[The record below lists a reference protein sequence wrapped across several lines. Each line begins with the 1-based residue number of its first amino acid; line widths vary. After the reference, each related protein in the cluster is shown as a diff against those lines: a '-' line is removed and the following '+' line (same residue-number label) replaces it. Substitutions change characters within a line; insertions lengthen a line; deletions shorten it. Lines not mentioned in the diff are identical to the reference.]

1 MHELS
6 VGRLPSAAS
15 VSYPRKGQVDLDLPP
30 RERWTGLMEAH
41 REEMLGHLKAWRV
54 VLSHHPE
61 IVLEDWGVAITAKFS
76 RHEYLEELR
85 GIYEALGGRAEPRVT
100 WGSLLAFQAMYEIG
114 SPMGCSELLAA
125 APDGTVLHGRNLDYK
140 VVSPVFEV
148 DFLRGG
154 RVAYVSTVYLGH
166 VGLHTALKG
175 GFFSFGQNT
184 RKETVG
190 DTTASALERLQGNGR
205 LFGDFVR
212 SLVDDDNIHYL
223 QAVNELR
230 NVHLLRDMY
239 FIIGGPGAYEGTVL
253 TRAADPRYRHE
264 DTLSSERW
272 YLFQFNTD
280 MDKFT
285 VDPRPLVGKM
295 AMGVTSQRQVNPE
308 TVLGIMRQ
316 FIIYTPLNVVLFMMA
331 PRSGAHCSVLG
342 PFVFHDD
349 RSVDHEV
356 CALKGWDS
364 VTDR

>member
-1 MHELS
+1 MHEKS
-6 VGRLPSAAS
+6 VGRLSSAAG
-15 VSYPRKGQVDLDLPP
+15 VSYPRKGKVDLNLPP
-30 RERWTGLMEAH
+30 RERWAGLMTAH
-41 REEMLGHLKAWRV
+41 REEILGHFKAWQT

-61 IVLEDWGVAITAKFS
+61 IVVKDWVEVIPRRLMS
-76 RHEYLEELR
+76 PEYLGELE
-85 GIYEALGGRAEPRVT
+85 GIFEALGGEAEPRVT
-100 WGSLLAFQAMYEIG
+100 WGMLLAFQAMYEIG

-148 DFLRGG
+148 EYLRDNQ
-154 RVAYVSTVYLGH
+154 VAYVSTVYLGH
-166 VGLHTALKG
+166 VGLHTALKA

-184 RKETVG
+184 RRVNVG
-190 DTTASALERLQGNGR
+190 DNTASALERLRGDGR

-212 SLVDDDNIHYL
+212 SLVDRDDVHYS
-223 QAVNELR
+223 QAVDELR

-264 DTLSSERW
+264 DTLSSKRW

-280 MDKFT
+280 MHTFT
-285 VDPRPLVGKM
+285 IDPRPMLGQV
-295 AMGVTSQRQVNPE
+295 AMSMTRQEQVNPE
-308 TVLGIMRQ
+308 TVLGIMRR

-349 RSVDHEV
+349 RSVDHKV
-356 CALKGWDS
+356 CALSGWDS
-364 VTDR
+364 LSYR